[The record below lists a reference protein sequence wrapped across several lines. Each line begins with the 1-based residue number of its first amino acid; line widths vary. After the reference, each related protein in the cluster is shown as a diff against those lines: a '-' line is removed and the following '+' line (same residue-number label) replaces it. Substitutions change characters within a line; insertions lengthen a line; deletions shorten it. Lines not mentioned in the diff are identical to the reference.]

1 MHGSIDRL
9 LSRPSISGWE
19 MRSGIESFAH
29 HCANAL
35 GLSGIKVQWSCGTST
50 AAISRGGDLY
60 LSNVKDNARINRA
73 LFTRYVG
80 FVVHELLHRKYTDF
94 LAGQGCGP
102 YLAMMHNAV
111 EDCYIERRGIR
122 EGLLGNIEG
131 LLTDL
136 IGGMVAEALVE
147 VTDWTDPNQYPFAMA
162 VTGRRYAPRVPLAG
176 GLAAIFDEAST
187 RIDGC
192 QSSTDTLA
200 VAQWIVDQL
209 ALPPAPEQPK
219 PDAPTTGNPDPD
231 SKAQDSKAQ
240 DGDAQ
245 DGKPQAGTA
254 GKPQA
259 GKGGKDE
266 AGKDGKP
273 DGKDAAKGKDGQA
286 GGTGKDGQAS
296 KVGEPGGT
304 VGNRRSIGVAY
315 GRKPREVEPT
325 LNPGDAQDKASFS
338 ETQIIKEDGLFSGGG
353 RNYPVA
359 VQIPARLRSEV
370 RRLFENSGRT
380 DHQRGK
386 PAGSIDTGA
395 LASTAVGNNRVFK
408 RRLDVEGIDSAVVI
422 MLDLS
427 SSMYGDR
434 ITAAIPA
441 CAALMETLVSAGV
454 DVCITAFSNRSAV
467 IKPWAMPARR
477 ALALL
482 PDLAIGGGTQDYAAL
497 RHAHGLLLRHP
508 ARRRVCFS
516 LTDGDGQVDEAYGQ
530 VLAGEALGITTIGV
544 GIHHRVHAVYPQ
556 NVTVWDL
563 NDLGSVM
570 LRHIK
575 LAA

>member
-35 GLSGIKVQWSCGTST
+35 GLSGIKVQWSRGTST

-60 LSNVKDNARINRA
+60 LANVKDNARINRA

-94 LAGQGCGP
+94 LTGGHGSP
-102 YLAMMHNAV
+102 FLAMMHNAV

-136 IGGMVAEALVE
+136 IGGMVAEALIE
-147 VTDWTDPNQYPFAMA
+147 VTDWTDPMQYPFAMA

-176 GLAAIFDEAST
+176 GLAVIFDEAST
-187 RIDGC
+187 RIDSC

-219 PDAPTTGNPDPD
+219 PDAPTTGNPD
-231 SKAQDSKAQ
+231 AGEQ
-240 DGDAQ
+240 
-245 DGKPQAGTA
+245 PQAGTA

-259 GKGGKDE
+259 GKDE

-273 DGKDAAKGKDGQA
+273 DGAAKGKDGDA
-286 GGTGKDGQAS
+286 GGVGKDGQAS
-296 KVGEPGGT
+296 KIGEPGGT

-325 LNPGDAQDKASFS
+325 LDPGDAQDKASFN

-408 RRLDVEGIDSAVVI
+408 RRLDIEGIDSAVVI

>member
-9 LSRPSISGWE
+9 LSRPSIAGWE
-19 MRSGIESFAH
+19 LRAGIESFAH

-35 GLSGIKVQWSCGTST
+35 GLSGIKVQWSKGTRT

-60 LSNVKDNARINRA
+60 LSNVKDSARINRA

-94 LAGQGCGP
+94 LIGAGVGP
-102 YLAMMHNAV
+102 FLAMMHNAV
-111 EDCYIERRGIR
+111 EDVYIERRGIR

-136 IGGMVAEALVE
+136 IGGMVAEALAE
-147 VTDWTDPNQYPFAMA
+147 VTDWADPNQYPFAMA

-176 GLAAIFDEAST
+176 GLAAIFDEASL
-187 RIDGC
+187 RIDSC
-192 QSSTDTLA
+192 RSSTDTLA
-200 VAQWIVDQL
+200 VAQWIIDQL
-209 ALPPAPEQPK
+209 ALPPEPAQ

-231 SKAQDSKAQ
+231 AGEQ
-240 DGDAQ
+240 
-245 DGKPQAGTA
+245 GKPQAGTA

-259 GKGGKDE
+259 GKDEAGKDE

-304 VGNRRSIGVAY
+304 VGNRRSTGGY

-325 LNPGDAQDKASFS
+325 LDPGDAQDKASFNES
-338 ETQIIKEDGLFSGGG
+338 EILKDEGVFSGGG
-353 RNYPVA
+353 MKYPVA

-467 IKPWAMPARR
+467 IKPWSMPARR

-482 PDLAIGGGTQDYAAL
+482 PDLAIGGGTKDYAAL

>member
-9 LSRPSISGWE
+9 LSRPSIAGWE
-19 MRSGIESFAH
+19 LRAGIESFAH
-29 HCANAL
+29 HCANSL
-35 GLSGIKVQWSCGTST
+35 GLSGIKVQWSRGTST

-60 LSNVKDNARINRA
+60 LANVKDSARINRA

-94 LAGQGCGP
+94 LIGAGVGP

-111 EDCYIERRGIR
+111 EDVYIERRGIR

-147 VTDWTDPNQYPFAMA
+147 VTDWTDTAQYPFAMA

-176 GLAAIFDEAST
+176 GLAVIFDEAST
-187 RIDGC
+187 RIDSC

-200 VAQWIVDQL
+200 IAQWIVDQL

-231 SKAQDSKAQ
+231 AGEQ
-240 DGDAQ
+240 
-245 DGKPQAGTA
+245 PQAGTA

-259 GKGGKDE
+259 GKDAG
-266 AGKDGKP
+266 GKDGKP
-273 DGKDAAKGKDGQA
+273 DGAAKGKDGQA

-296 KVGEPGGT
+296 KVDEPGGT
-304 VGNRRSIGVAY
+304 VGNRRSLGSGY

-325 LNPGDAQDKASFS
+325 LDPGDAQDKASFN
-338 ETQIIKEDGLFSGGG
+338 ETQIIKDDGVFSGGG
-353 RNYPVA
+353 KNYPVA

-556 NVTVWDL
+556 NVTVWNL
-563 NDLGSVM
+563 PDLGSVM

>member
-9 LSRPSISGWE
+9 LSRPSIAGWE

-35 GLSGIKVQWSCGTST
+35 GLSGIKVQWSRGTST

-60 LSNVKDNARINRA
+60 LANVKDNARINRA

-94 LAGQGCGP
+94 LTGGHGSP
-102 YLAMMHNAV
+102 FLAMMHNAV

-136 IGGMVAEALVE
+136 IGGMVAEALIE

-176 GLAAIFDEAST
+176 GLAVIFDEAST

-219 PDAPTTGNPDPD
+219 PDDAPTTGNPDPD

-245 DGKPQAGTA
+245 DGDAQDGKPKADKA
-254 GKPQA
+254 GKPA
-259 GKGGKDE
+259 
-266 AGKDGKP
+266 
-273 DGKDAAKGKDGQA
+273 
-286 GGTGKDGQAS
+286 DGQAS
-296 KVGEPGGT
+296 KIGEPGGT

>member
-9 LSRPSISGWE
+9 LARPSISGWE

-35 GLSGIKVQWSCGTST
+35 GLSGIKVQWSRGTST

-60 LSNVKDNARINRA
+60 LANVKDSARINRA

-94 LAGQGCGP
+94 LTGGHGSP
-102 YLAMMHNAV
+102 FLAMMHNAV

-176 GLAAIFDEAST
+176 GLAVIFDEAST

-219 PDAPTTGNPDPD
+219 PDAPTAGNPDPD

-245 DGKPQAGTA
+245 DGKPKADKA
-254 GKPQA
+254 GKPA
-259 GKGGKDE
+259 
-266 AGKDGKP
+266 
-273 DGKDAAKGKDGQA
+273 
-286 GGTGKDGQAS
+286 DGQAS
-296 KVGEPGGT
+296 KIGEPGGT

-338 ETQIIKEDGLFSGGG
+338 ETQIIKDDGLFSGGG

-544 GIHHRVHAVYPQ
+544 GIHHRVHEVYPQ

>member
-9 LSRPSISGWE
+9 LSRPSIAGWE

-35 GLSGIKVQWSCGTST
+35 GLSGIKVQWSRGTST

-94 LAGQGCGP
+94 LAGANVGP
-102 YLAMMHNAV
+102 FLAMMHNAV

-176 GLAAIFDEAST
+176 GLAVIFDEAST
-187 RIDGC
+187 RIDSC

-200 VAQWIVDQL
+200 VAQWIIDQL

-231 SKAQDSKAQ
+231 AGEQ
-240 DGDAQ
+240 
-245 DGKPQAGTA
+245 PQAGTA

-273 DGKDAAKGKDGQA
+273 DGAAKGKDGQA
-286 GGTGKDGQAS
+286 GGTGKDGKAS

-325 LNPGDAQDKASFS
+325 LDPGDAQDKASFS
-338 ETQIIKEDGLFSGGG
+338 ETQIIKDDGLFSGGG

-441 CAALMETLVSAGV
+441 CAALMETLVAAGV

>member
-35 GLSGIKVQWSCGTST
+35 GLSGIKVQWSRGTST

-60 LSNVKDNARINRA
+60 LANVKDNARINRA

-94 LAGQGCGP
+94 LTAGHGSP
-102 YLAMMHNAV
+102 FLAMMHNAV
-111 EDCYIERRGIR
+111 EDCYIERRGIK

-176 GLAAIFDEAST
+176 GLAVIFDEAST
-187 RIDGC
+187 RIDSC

-219 PDAPTTGNPDPD
+219 PDDAPTTGNPDPD
-231 SKAQDSKAQ
+231 AGEQ
-240 DGDAQ
+240 
-245 DGKPQAGTA
+245 PQAGTA

-259 GKGGKDE
+259 GKDAGGKDE

-273 DGKDAAKGKDGQA
+273 DGKDAAKGKPADDAATGKGGQA
-286 GGTGKDGQAS
+286 GTGKDGQAS
-296 KVGEPGGT
+296 KIGEPGGT
-304 VGNRRSIGVAY
+304 VGNRRSIGGCGY

-325 LNPGDAQDKASFS
+325 LDPGDAQDKASFN
-338 ETQIIKEDGLFSGGG
+338 ETQIVKDDGVFSGGG

-370 RRLFENSGRT
+370 RRLVENSGRT

-563 NDLGSVM
+563 KDLGSVM

>member
-35 GLSGIKVQWSCGTST
+35 GLSGIKVQWSRGTTT
-50 AAISRGGDLY
+50 AAISRGGDMY
-60 LSNVKDNARINRA
+60 LSNVKDSARINRA

-94 LAGQGCGP
+94 LIGAGVGP
-102 YLAMMHNAV
+102 FLAMMHNAV
-111 EDCYIERRGIR
+111 EDVYIERRGIR

-147 VTDWTDPNQYPFAMA
+147 VTDWADPNQYPFAMA

-176 GLAAIFDEAST
+176 GLAVIFDEASL
-187 RIDGC
+187 RIDSC
-192 QSSTDTLA
+192 RSSTDTLA
-200 VAQWIVDQL
+200 VAQWIIDQL
-209 ALPPAPEQPK
+209 ALPPEPAQ

-231 SKAQDSKAQ
+231 AGEQ
-240 DGDAQ
+240 
-245 DGKPQAGTA
+245 GKPQAGTA

-259 GKGGKDE
+259 GKDE

-304 VGNRRSIGVAY
+304 VGNRRSTGGY

-325 LNPGDAQDKASFS
+325 LDPGDAQDKASFS
-338 ETQIIKEDGLFSGGG
+338 ETQIIKDDGVFSGGG
-353 RNYPVA
+353 KNYPVA

-454 DVCITAFSNRSAV
+454 AVCITAFSNRSAV

-482 PDLAIGGGTQDYAAL
+482 PDLAIGGGTKDYAAL

-516 LTDGDGQVDEAYGQ
+516 LTDGDGQVDEAYAQ